1 MSSLSTKYLRNEG
14 GSPLSLS
21 LSAQTPPQAQQKENK
36 RELNTLREARFS

>member
-21 LSAQTPPQAQQKENK
+21 RHKHPRKHSRRKINV
-36 RELNTLREARFS
+36 S

>member
-21 LSAQTPPQAQQKENK
+21 LSLGINTPASTAEGK
-36 RELNTLREARFS
+36 

>member
-21 LSAQTPPQAQQKENK
+21 LGINTPASTAEGK
-36 RELNTLREARFS
+36 